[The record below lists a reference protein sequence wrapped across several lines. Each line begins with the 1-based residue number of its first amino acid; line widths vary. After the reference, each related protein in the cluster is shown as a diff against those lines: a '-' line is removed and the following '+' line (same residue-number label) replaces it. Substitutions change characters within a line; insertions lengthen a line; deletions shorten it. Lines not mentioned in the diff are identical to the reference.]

1 MSISRKNWSALSR
14 LARQWTVEDEEEVE
28 RERRRKERSYS
39 STDPDN
45 DLSPENDLSPRHTPG
60 NQPTNDNAPSIT
72 SAELLQL
79 DFEEMLSV
87 RDERRRNRHI
97 ETLRRQKGEEEGRDG
112 GEEGRDGGE
121 EGRVELLGDVE
132 EGGRQTPP
140 IDTPI
145 QPSPSTPPSSIS
157 SPIPSTPTNPLDRQ
171 QQNGSQDPGPDS
183 KLPFKFVSSLSI
195 SFDKSPSPSGH
206 TSPMSPLSP
215 TTPLSPARGAQSPTH
230 YGHTEG
236 SVDGSSVSLEQ
247 TARPAFARQSSRTVS
262 FRMLRKKEEESMPL
276 QRSASVRM
284 ASKTFEPS
292 SLDQTEEQ
300 DKASPFQRNSKQ
312 RVSSRSIQEKME
324 RLAHAA
330 QKSESL
336 RSPDIAHRTLF
347 LLDEVSKKRCLFEK
361 DQAAATCSP
370 GVLRQEPR
378 RFASGISDRINRWVS
393 KTNRPGGSAHK
404 PMDLHHVD
412 IPSKRSAF
420 ESAGEDSS
428 PNPNPHTKVDK

>member
-97 ETLRRQKGEEEGRDG
+97 ETLRRQKGE
-112 GEEGRDGGE
+112 EEGRDGGE

-361 DQAAATCSP
+361 DQAAAPCSP

>member
-14 LARQWTVEDEEEVE
+14 LTRQWTVEDEEEVE

-45 DLSPENDLSPRHTPG
+45 GLSPGNDLSPRHTPG
-60 NQPTNDNAPSIT
+60 NQPTNDTAPSIT

-97 ETLRRQKGEEEGRDG
+97 ETLRRQKGEEEGR
-112 GEEGRDGGE
+112 
-121 EGRVELLGDVE
+121 VELLGDME

-157 SPIPSTPTNPLDRQ
+157 STPIPTNPLER

-183 KLPFKFVSSLSI
+183 KPPFKFVSSLSI

-206 TSPMSPLSP
+206 TSPMSPHSP

-236 SVDGSSVSLEQ
+236 SVNGLEQISLEQ

-292 SLDQTEEQ
+292 SSDQTEEQ

-336 RSPDIAHRTLF
+336 RSPDIAQRTLF

-361 DQAAATCSP
+361 DQAAAPCSP

-393 KTNRPGGSAHK
+393 KNNRPGGSAHK

>member
-1 MSISRKNWSALSR
+1 M
-14 LARQWTVEDEEEVE
+14 
-28 RERRRKERSYS
+28 
-39 STDPDN
+39 
-45 DLSPENDLSPRHTPG
+45 
-60 NQPTNDNAPSIT
+60 
-72 SAELLQL
+72 
-79 DFEEMLSV
+79 
-87 RDERRRNRHI
+87 
-97 ETLRRQKGEEEGRDG
+97 
-112 GEEGRDGGE
+112 
-121 EGRVELLGDVE
+121 ELLGDME

-140 IDTPI
+140 KDTPI

-157 SPIPSTPTNPLDRQ
+157 SPIPSTPTPTNPLERQ
-171 QQNGSQDPGPDS
+171 QQNGSQDLGPDS
-183 KLPFKFVSSLSI
+183 KPPFKFVSSLSI

-206 TSPMSPLSP
+206 TSPMSPHSP
-215 TTPLSPARGAQSPTH
+215 TTPLSPGRGAQSPTH

-236 SVDGSSVSLEQ
+236 SVNGSSVSLEQ

-292 SLDQTEEQ
+292 SSDQTEEQ

-336 RSPDIAHRTLF
+336 RSPDIAQRTLF

-361 DQAAATCSP
+361 DQAAPPCSS

-393 KTNRPGGSAHK
+393 KTNRPGSSAHK
-404 PMDLHHVD
+404 PMDLHHVN

-428 PNPNPHTKVDK
+428 PNPNHHTKVDK